1 MKVRYTRTTTHGGA
15 LSDQVTNHHVL
26 FYLLIS
32 GCQSVLSAAGGLVGA
47 VVAL

>member
-1 MKVRYTRTTTHGGA
+1 MKVRYTRTTTHEGT